1 MGRSVCKDI
10 AAKFEGDPLRNDF
23 MLIREGLKKQGMD
36 PRQASIE
43 AERQARALP
52 GPTGNRFHYGAD
64 IQNADERDVTLKL
77 AQIAYK
83 AGDKLDKPKASDDP
97 VKALSRQLVG
107 KQAKL
112 PEILSWIYNNAA
124 SDLNDLDPDEI
135 PSAGALY
142 HLKHVQTDS
151 RAYGE
156 FLQIWAKLI
165 PTKQQ
170 IDMEE
175 RFRDD
180 GRKTLSTI
188 DIVMAELDLD
198 GVVNAAESAQGL
210 TEEPRVS

>member
-1 MGRSVCKDI
+1 MGRSNCKDI
-10 AAKFEGDPLRNDF
+10 AAKFDGDPRRDDFLR
-23 MLIREGLKKQGMD
+23 IRELLKYQGWE
-36 PRQASIE
+36 PLAAAIE
-43 AERQARALP
+43 AEKQARALP
-52 GPTGNRFHYGAD
+52 APSGKPFIYGPE
-64 IQNADERDVTLKL
+64 IQQADEKDVVQKL
-77 AQIAYK
+77 AQYAYK

-97 VKALSRQLVG
+97 VKALSKQLVG